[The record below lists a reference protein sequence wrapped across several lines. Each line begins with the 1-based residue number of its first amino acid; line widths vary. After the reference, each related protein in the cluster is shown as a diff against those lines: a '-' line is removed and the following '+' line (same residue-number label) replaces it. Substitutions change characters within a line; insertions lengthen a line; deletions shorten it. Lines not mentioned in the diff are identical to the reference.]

1 MWININELRINF
13 EKVIDYIKEDDE
25 FIRLYYQS
33 FTGEYNDAHCFQL
46 IIFDTKVERNAVIKQ
61 LDELLNVVSL

>member
-33 FTGEYNDAHCFQL
+33 FTGEYNDEQNFQL

-61 LDELLNVVSL
+61 LDNLLNVVSL

>member
-33 FTGEYNDAHCFQL
+33 FTGEYNDEQNFQL